1 MKKIVILFLSFIVIG
16 TISGLLYIN
25 KTQPAIEPKPQSNN
39 PQRFVDETS
48 VPPVDIVITENIPD
62 TQFDFANITQFK
74 IKGEKNSY
82 LVLLPKECITESN
95 KILCKG
101 EKEFTIETITDLTS
115 FLQPYQYSETF
126 SVGEYELTVDS
137 KENQTLFTIQQGEEI
152 IYLLAKG
159 ADYKDITTQIW
170 TIISTFSLESPTL

>member
-74 IKGEKNSY
+74 IKGEKNNYFVY
-82 LVLLPKECITESN
+82 LPESCSTN
-95 KILCKG
+95 EKIILCTDT
-101 EKEFTIETITDLTS
+101 KEFTIEQVTDSFSFIEPFKNSQTFFAGDYTITINEKDRE
-115 FLQPYQYSETF
+115 FLITI
-126 SVGEYELTVDS
+126 
-137 KENQTLFTIQQGEEI
+137 ENNDT
-152 IYLLAKG
+152 IYLMVSG